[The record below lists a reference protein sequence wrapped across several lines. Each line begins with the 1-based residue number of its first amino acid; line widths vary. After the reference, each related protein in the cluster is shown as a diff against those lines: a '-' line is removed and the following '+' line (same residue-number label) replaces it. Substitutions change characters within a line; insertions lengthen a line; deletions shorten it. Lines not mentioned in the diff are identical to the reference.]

1 MLEELKRRVC
11 EANLEL
17 VRLGLVFETW
27 GNASAIDRERGLAV
41 IKPSGVDYG
50 VMAPEHM
57 AVVDLDGRP
66 AESTGPLK
74 PSVDTATH
82 LALYR
87 AFPAVNGVV
96 HTHSHYA
103 TCFAQARRAIPC
115 LGTTHADYFHG
126 EVPLAPP
133 LTEAEVSEEYE
144 RHIGEVIAR
153 RYAGLDPMSH
163 PAALAAGHGPFAWG
177 ITVEKAVEAASVLE
191 TVARMAAHTLALEPQ
206 APPLEP
212 YLVDKHY
219 WRKHGQNAYY
229 GQSRK

>member
-1 MLEELKRRVC
+1 MLDELKRRVC

-27 GNASAIDRERGLAV
+27 GNASAIDRARGLV
-41 IKPSGVDYG
+41 IIKPSGVDYG
-50 VMAPEHM
+50 VMAPKHM

-66 AESTGPLK
+66 AESTEPLK

-87 AFPAVNGVV
+87 AFPAVNGAA

-126 EVPLAPP
+126 EIPLVPP
-133 LTEAEVSEEYE
+133 LTEEEVSEEYE
-144 RHIGEVIAR
+144 RHIGEAIAR
-153 RYAGLDPMSH
+153 RYADLDPMAH

-177 ITVEKAVEAASVLE
+177 ATVEKAVEAASVLE
-191 TVARMAAHTLALEPQ
+191 TVAWMAAHTLALDPQ
-206 APPLEP
+206 ARPLES
-212 YLVDKHY
+212 YLLDKHY
-219 WRKHGQNAYY
+219 LRKHGQNAYY
-229 GQSRK
+229 GQTSK